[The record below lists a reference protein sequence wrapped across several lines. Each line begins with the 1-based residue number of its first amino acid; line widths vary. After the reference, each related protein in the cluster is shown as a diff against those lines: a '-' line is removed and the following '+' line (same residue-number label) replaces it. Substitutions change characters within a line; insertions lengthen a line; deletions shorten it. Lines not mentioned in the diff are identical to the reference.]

1 MIKSLSKFILI
12 CVLAGLNLNAK
23 LPSRSTSLRPQ
34 RQQIS
39 QAEQVQKIISIL
51 RANKMSY
58 IEHKNLHLTPEAEA
72 TFNKVIAVYD
82 RIIFALTSRYPGG
95 DAVAFLSEYCITL
108 AENEQREKKPLVK
121 FYAHLSDVIRNA
133 KIEREDVAVTI
144 ENYIHAAP
152 VTEPL
157 TAARFIMNNSYS
169 DGKSGQRAYG
179 VNNDDLG
186 PSAPEVIAEPTKVTD
201 FEFSGEV
208 EEWFARN
215 LEIEKSTTLEK
226 PPSTDVPATTALG
239 TAPQTSEQDLP
250 KIQPSEQPTTRLG
263 IPAPVDTPASNNVN
277 ATSPP
282 PTQSSQNTPAS
293 ASGPTSETK

>member
-1 MIKSLSKFILI
+1 VIKSLSKFILI

-39 QAEQVQKIISIL
+39 QAEQVQKIINIL
-51 RANKMSY
+51 RANKMNY
-58 IEHKNLHLTPEAEA
+58 LEHKNLHVTPEAQA
-72 TFNKVIAVYD
+72 TFEKVIGIYD
-82 RIIFALTSRYPGG
+82 RLIFVLTSRYTGG
-95 DAVAFLSEYCITL
+95 DAVDFLSEYCITL
-108 AENEQREKKPLVK
+108 AENEQRAKKTLVN

-133 KIEREDVAVTI
+133 KNEREDIAAAI

-169 DGKSGQRAYG
+169 DGKKGQRAYG
-179 VNNDDLG
+179 INNDDLG
-186 PSAPEVIAEPTKVTD
+186 PSAPEVIAEAEKVSD

-215 LEIEKSTTLEK
+215 LKVEA
-226 PPSTDVPATTALG
+226 PAADAPATTALG
-239 TAPQTSEQDLP
+239 TAPQTSEQDLL

-263 IPAPVDTPASNNVN
+263 IPAPVDMPASNNVN
-277 ATSPP
+277 ATPPP

-293 ASGPTSETK
+293 TSEPTSETK